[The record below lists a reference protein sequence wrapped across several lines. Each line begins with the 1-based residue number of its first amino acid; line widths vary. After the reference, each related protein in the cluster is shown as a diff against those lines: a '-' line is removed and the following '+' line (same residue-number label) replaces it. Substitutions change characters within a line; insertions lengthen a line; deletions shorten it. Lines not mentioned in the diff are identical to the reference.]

1 MNKTPIVS
9 IVMPTYNVERY
20 LPAAIK
26 SVQRQTFCDW
36 ELLIVDDGST
46 DRSNEVA
53 VGFAEKEERIKV
65 LSKENGGLSDA
76 RNYGLEYATGKYV
89 HFFDSDDLIEPD
101 FYEKMVAAIE
111 QEYSDI
117 VVCGYYKDFELE
129 NETIKSSKVAC
140 KDFVFPPPE
149 NINAFDF
156 FTQIFNYAWNKLFKI
171 SFLKVN
177 TLKYENGLSIIE
189 DKEFMSR
196 VIGFNPAI
204 KVINYL
210 GYRYQVR
217 NRSTLGNSYS
227 DKLVQCHLRGIVLQ
241 HNIFEKFYTDNLMLN
256 HDKGHITFVTVKWV
270 LHCIY
275 NYSNLS
281 AKEKR
286 NIISQLIKNKTVS
299 YHIRFYNP
307 RNYIDKVLKIFI
319 SNNNTRLISYIYKL
333 K

>member
-9 IVMPTYNVERY
+9 IVMPTYNVESY
-20 LPAAIK
+20 LPAAIE
-26 SVQRQTFCDW
+26 SVLRQTFCDW
-36 ELLIVDDGST
+36 ELLVVDDGST
-46 DRSNEVA
+46 DKSNEIA
-53 VGFAEKEERIKV
+53 VGFAEDDERIKV

-76 RNYGLEYATGKYV
+76 RNYGLECANGKYV
-89 HFFDSDDLIEPD
+89 HFFDSDDLIQPD

-111 QEYSDI
+111 QDYSDI
-117 VVCGYYKDFELE
+117 VVCGYYKDFEQE
-129 NETIKSSKVAC
+129 DDTIKSSKVAC
-140 KDFVFPPPE
+140 KEFVFPPPE
-149 NINAFDF
+149 NINAFVF

-171 SFLKVN
+171 SFLQVN
-177 TLKYENGLSIIE
+177 KLRYENGLSIIE

-196 VIGFNPAI
+196 VIGYNPAI
-204 KVINYL
+204 KTINYL

-241 HNIFEKFYTDNLMLN
+241 HKIFDKFYKDNLVLKQ
-256 HDKGHITFVTVKWV
+256 DKGHITFVTVKWIF
-270 LHCIY
+270 HCIY

-286 NIISQLIKNKTVS
+286 RIISQLIKNKIVS
-299 YHIRFYNP
+299 YHIRFYHPKNF
-307 RNYIDKVLKIFI
+307 IDKVLKIFI
-319 SNNNTRLISYIYKL
+319 IKNNTRLISFIYNK